1 MHCVIAKSVEEG
13 GIHHDMLF
21 FVIVAC
27 CAFVAAKQ
35 KAIKW
40 TGKGQKVPLNS
51 SHYERI
57 YCNTVVN
64 WIDLWQPWPW

>member
-57 YCNTVVN
+57 
-64 WIDLWQPWPW
+64 